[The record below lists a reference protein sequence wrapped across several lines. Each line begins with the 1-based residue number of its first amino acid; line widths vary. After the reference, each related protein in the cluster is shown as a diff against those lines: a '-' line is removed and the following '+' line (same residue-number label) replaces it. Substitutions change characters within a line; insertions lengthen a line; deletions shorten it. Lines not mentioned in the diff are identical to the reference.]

1 MFVVKA
7 RGHINWEPILRIPD
21 NLVVNP
27 IYLVYE
33 MLYELEACPLVCL
46 VVVLDT
52 LKESL
57 DQFVFVNLLHEPG
70 VLSLPVRRQLLAAS
84 LLLHLVEG
92 KPVLFDALLGED
104 TARSEPRIRLQ
115 LDERGLEICLRVA
128 QVLLGSLER
137 VVLEK
142 NLV

>member
-1 MFVVKA
+1 
-7 RGHINWEPILRIPD
+7 
-21 NLVVNP
+21 
-27 IYLVYE
+27 

-70 VLSLPVRRQLLAAS
+70 VLSLPVRRQLLTAS

-115 LDERGLEICLRVA
+115 LDERGLEIRLRVA
-128 QVLLGSLER
+128 QVFLGSLER
-137 VVLEK
+137 VVLEQ